1 MTSKN
6 EITKTILSRII
17 PDATA
22 EEAATVY
29 FIAILTI
36 EKIITIDQSEVR
48 STHTHTLTR
57 KMIEGFQLSITAA
70 AEAAAAAASSPIAI
84 SSSSHRHHSA
94 AAATA
99 TAEV

>member
-70 AEAAAAAASSPIAI
+70 AAAASSPIAI